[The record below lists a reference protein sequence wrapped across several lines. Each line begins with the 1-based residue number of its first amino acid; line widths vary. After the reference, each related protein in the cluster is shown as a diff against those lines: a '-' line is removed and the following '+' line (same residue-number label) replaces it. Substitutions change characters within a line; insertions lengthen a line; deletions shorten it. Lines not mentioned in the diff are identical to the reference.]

1 MYVYEIVLK
10 WCKQWCNALSVRLRQ
25 VLRRKNLLCVA
36 YYNIKRYR
44 FFLESR
50 TVLELKSV
58 KPIIHSQIRST
69 VLWGFSKIGFLVR
82 IGPMNISVQSR
93 SGPKFEKITH
103 KRVMKISR
111 FDQSLSW
118 SGDRWR
124 YQTFMVARFDILTKH
139 GLSGVFQIRTNVR
152 FRFWL
157 IRNMCKYPRS

>member
-69 VLWGFSKIGFLVR
+69 VLSGLSKIGVLVL

-103 KRVMKISR
+103 KRVLKDIS
-111 FDQSLSW
+111 SW
-118 SGDRWR
+118 SKSVLVWR
-124 YQTFMVARFDILTKH
+124 PLAISNIY
-139 GLSGVFQIRTNVR
+139 SGEIRHFIKSPES
-152 FRFWL
+152 FRFVPT
-157 IRNMCKYPRS
+157 CDSV